1 MHTCLKCGNAF
12 EGNFCPEC
20 GAPKP
25 KDPVCS
31 ACGAKLNEP
40 VKFCP
45 NCGASL
51 AETPT
56 APALPRDTQTPRP
69 TAPILAPAAKFKIF
83 SVMGLIPPF
92 LLLLFGGLLFAFLAA
107 PIFEMHSILFGI
119 AGTING
125 YEMLQIT
132 ESDFATLY
140 ALTVAVFT
148 LGAITIL
155 CALLLFGFSIVF
167 PKPKYDFKNFAVYAA
182 YLAALILGIY
192 FTAYIKQE
200 DGGYNVL
207 TVGACPT
214 LLIVFSVIFAVLSC
228 VSQAVRMLI
237 VSQFGG
243 FESFYEA
250 RREFTNELCMKYHLS
265 EEPETPKKP
274 SFRNLP
280 KLQGT
285 LKKANG
291 FQQKKRNLVVLV
303 IFATL
308 FNFVW
313 LFIWLFPI
321 RFYIFIGISVLFIL
335 LFYLFTISIIVEL
348 FSRNKRITRWDR
360 EERSI
365 APKFLYRLDWRHNRL
380 SEKTTEFWT
389 AFGLCL
395 FPAIP
400 IIAQLLVQLFS
411 GDHAAFVSVARSL
424 LLTFVICIACVS
436 LAIYRRRI
444 NNAIQKAPQETA
456 DAFEDSNAHY
466 RAYLEDVNGYRNA
479 VKARTAYRYRKS
491 CYANG
496 WEVKKDPPR
505 PILHLLSHKLLYAA
519 TAVLLAVFIAIPS
532 CILPVVTNM
541 FRPGALAGY
550 YLNESQSNVE
560 HVLPEPDKRSDE
572 LWEFYS
578 DNYKSIVKKI
588 EQNERKM
595 ETATDWEQFEKLEEE
610 NKRLNERLAT
620 IEYKYIAVGFYK
632 DEYKSAKVSYV
643 RLDTARR
650 NTPSSATKK
659 TKQVKLENP
668 RMNLNRYED
677 ILDQGRSPV
686 SVKICYTDGSYQNY
700 FLPLSAYANV
710 RQEIGTY
717 RLSWSDGWG
726 EYTAMLT
733 LY

>member
-25 KDPVCS
+25 KDPICS
-31 ACGAKLNEP
+31 ACGAKLDEP

-107 PIFEMHSILFGI
+107 PIFEVHSILFGI
-119 AGTING
+119 GGTING
-125 YEMLQIT
+125 YELLQIT

-250 RREFTNELCMKYHLS
+250 RREFANELCMKYHLS
-265 EEPETPKKP
+265 EEPAMPPKP

-285 LKKANG
+285 LKKANE
-291 FQQKKRNLVVLV
+291 FQQTKRNLVVLV

-308 FNFVW
+308 FNFIW

-335 LFYLFTISIIVEL
+335 FFYIAAISVIVDL
-348 FSRNKRITRWDR
+348 FSRNKRITCWDR
-360 EERSI
+360 EERSF
-365 APKFLYRLDWRHNRL
+365 APKFLYRLDWRQNRY
-380 SEKTTEFWT
+380 SEKTTEFWI

-411 GDHAAFVSVARSL
+411 GDHAAFFSVAPSL
-424 LLTFVICIACVS
+424 TLTFVICIACVS

-456 DAFEDSNAHY
+456 DAFEDSNVHY

-479 VKARTAYRYRKS
+479 VKARTAYRYRKF

-519 TAVLLAVFIAIPS
+519 IAVLLAVFIAVPS

-541 FRPGALAGY
+541 FRPGALTRY
-550 YLNESQSNVE
+550 DLNSTQSSVK

-578 DNYKSIVKKI
+578 GNYKSIVKKI

-595 ETATDWEQFEKLEEE
+595 ETATDWEQLEKLEKE

-620 IEYKYIAVGFYK
+620 IEYKYIAVGFYEDK
-632 DEYKSAKVSYV
+632 LSYV

-686 SVKICYTDGSYQNY
+686 SVKIYYTDGSYQNY
-700 FLPLSAYANV
+700 FLPPSAYANV
-710 RQEIGTY
+710 RPGIGTY

>member
-25 KDPVCS
+25 KDPICS
-31 ACGAKLNEP
+31 ACGAKLDEP

-56 APALPRDTQTPRP
+56 AP
-69 TAPILAPAAKFKIF
+69 ILVPAAKFKIF

-107 PIFEMHSILFGI
+107 PIFEVHSILFGI

-155 CALLLFGFSIVF
+155 CALLLFGFSIFF

-228 VSQAVRMLI
+228 ISQAVRMLI

-250 RREFTNELCMKYHLS
+250 RREFANELCMKYHLS

-291 FQQKKRNLVVLV
+291 FQQKKRNLFVFT
-303 IFATL
+303 IYATL
-308 FNFVW
+308 FNSI
-313 LFIWLFPI
+313 LY
-321 RFYIFIGISVLFIL
+321 YITTTMIHYYVFIGTSVFFIL
-335 LFYLFTISIIVEL
+335 FFYLFTISIIVAL
-348 FSRNKRITRWDR
+348 FSRNKRITRWGR

-365 APKFLYRLDWRHNRL
+365 APNLLNRLFSKHTRL
-380 SEKTTEFWT
+380 SEKTTEFWI
-389 AFGLCL
+389 AFGLCFISAIPLIVQLLSWFLALFLLDKNIVNEFTILQGGFTTYLL
-395 FPAIP
+395 FP
-400 IIAQLLVQLFS
+400 
-411 GDHAAFVSVARSL
+411 SL
-424 LLTFVICIACVS
+424 IMTFGVCINCVS
-436 LAIYRRRI
+436 LANCRRRI
-444 NNAIQKAPQETA
+444 NNALQKAPQETA
-456 DAFEDSNAHY
+456 DAFEDSNAH
-466 RAYLEDVNGYRNA
+466 
-479 VKARTAYRYRKS
+479 
-491 CYANG
+491 
-496 WEVKKDPPR
+496 
-505 PILHLLSHKLLYAA
+505 
-519 TAVLLAVFIAIPS
+519 
-532 CILPVVTNM
+532 
-541 FRPGALAGY
+541 
-550 YLNESQSNVE
+550 
-560 HVLPEPDKRSDE
+560 
-572 LWEFYS
+572 
-578 DNYKSIVKKI
+578 
-588 EQNERKM
+588 
-595 ETATDWEQFEKLEEE
+595 
-610 NKRLNERLAT
+610 
-620 IEYKYIAVGFYK
+620 
-632 DEYKSAKVSYV
+632 
-643 RLDTARR
+643 
-650 NTPSSATKK
+650 
-659 TKQVKLENP
+659 
-668 RMNLNRYED
+668 
-677 ILDQGRSPV
+677 
-686 SVKICYTDGSYQNY
+686 
-700 FLPLSAYANV
+700 
-710 RQEIGTY
+710 
-717 RLSWSDGWG
+717 
-726 EYTAMLT
+726 
-733 LY
+733 

>member
-1 MHTCLKCGNAF
+1 M
-12 EGNFCPEC
+12 
-20 GAPKP
+20 
-25 KDPVCS
+25 
-31 ACGAKLNEP
+31 
-40 VKFCP
+40 
-45 NCGASL
+45 
-51 AETPT
+51 
-56 APALPRDTQTPRP
+56 
-69 TAPILAPAAKFKIF
+69 
-83 SVMGLIPPF
+83 
-92 LLLLFGGLLFAFLAA
+92 
-107 PIFEMHSILFGI
+107 
-119 AGTING
+119 
-125 YEMLQIT
+125 
-132 ESDFATLY
+132 
-140 ALTVAVFT
+140 
-148 LGAITIL
+148 
-155 CALLLFGFSIVF
+155 
-167 PKPKYDFKNFAVYAA
+167 
-182 YLAALILGIY
+182 
-192 FTAYIKQE
+192 
-200 DGGYNVL
+200 
-207 TVGACPT
+207 
-214 LLIVFSVIFAVLSC
+214 
-228 VSQAVRMLI
+228 
-237 VSQFGG
+237 
-243 FESFYEA
+243 
-250 RREFTNELCMKYHLS
+250 
-265 EEPETPKKP
+265 
-274 SFRNLP
+274 
-280 KLQGT
+280 
-285 LKKANG
+285 
-291 FQQKKRNLVVLV
+291 LV

-308 FNFVW
+308 FNFIW

-335 LFYLFTISIIVEL
+335 FFYIAAISVIVDL
-348 FSRNKRITRWDR
+348 FSRNKRITCWDR
-360 EERSI
+360 EERSF
-365 APKFLYRLDWRHNRL
+365 APKFLYRLDWRQNRY
-380 SEKTTEFWT
+380 SEKTTEFWI

-411 GDHAAFVSVARSL
+411 GDHAAFFSVAPSL
-424 LLTFVICIACVS
+424 TLTFVICIACVS

-456 DAFEDSNAHY
+456 DAFEDSNVHY

-479 VKARTAYRYRKS
+479 VKARTAYRYRKF

-519 TAVLLAVFIAIPS
+519 IAVLLAVFIAVPS

-541 FRPGALAGY
+541 FRPGALTRY
-550 YLNESQSNVE
+550 DLNSTQSSVK

-578 DNYKSIVKKI
+578 GNYKSIVKKI

-595 ETATDWEQFEKLEEE
+595 ETATDWEQLEKLEKE

-620 IEYKYIAVGFYK
+620 IEYKYIAVGFYEDK
-632 DEYKSAKVSYV
+632 LSYV

-686 SVKICYTDGSYQNY
+686 SVKIYYTDGSYQNY

-710 RQEIGTY
+710 RPGIGTY

>member
-25 KDPVCS
+25 KDPICS
-31 ACGAKLNEP
+31 ACGAKLDEP

-107 PIFEMHSILFGI
+107 PIFEVHSILFGI
-119 AGTING
+119 GGTING
-125 YEMLQIT
+125 YELLQIT

-155 CALLLFGFSIVF
+155 CALLLFGFSIFF
-167 PKPKYDFKNFAVYAA
+167 PKPKYDFKNFAIYAA

-250 RREFTNELCMKYHLS
+250 RREFANELCMKYHLS
-265 EEPETPKKP
+265 EEPAMPPKP

-285 LKKANG
+285 LKKANE
-291 FQQKKRNLVVLV
+291 FQQTKRNLVVLV

-308 FNFVW
+308 FNFIW

-335 LFYLFTISIIVEL
+335 FFYIAAISVIVDL
-348 FSRNKRITRWDR
+348 FSRNKRITCWDR
-360 EERSI
+360 EERSF
-365 APKFLYRLDWRHNRL
+365 APKFLYRLDWRQNRY
-380 SEKTTEFWT
+380 SEKTTEFWI

-411 GDHAAFVSVARSL
+411 GDHAAFVSVAPSL
-424 LLTFVICIACVS
+424 TLTFVICIACVS

-466 RAYLEDVNGYRNA
+466 RAYLVDVNGYRNA
-479 VKARTAYRYRKS
+479 VKARTAYRYRKF

-519 TAVLLAVFIAIPS
+519 IAVLLAVFIAVPS

-541 FRPGALAGY
+541 FRPGALTRY
-550 YLNESQSNVE
+550 DLNSTQSSVK

-578 DNYKSIVKKI
+578 GNYKSIVKKI

-595 ETATDWEQFEKLEEE
+595 ETATDWEQLEKLEKE

-620 IEYKYIAVGFYK
+620 IEYKYIAVGFYEDK
-632 DEYKSAKVSYV
+632 LSYV

-686 SVKICYTDGSYQNY
+686 SVKIYYTDGSYQNY

-710 RQEIGTY
+710 RPGIGTY

>member
-12 EGNFCPEC
+12 EGNFCPE
-20 GAPKP
+20 
-25 KDPVCS
+25 
-31 ACGAKLNEP
+31 
-40 VKFCP
+40 
-45 NCGASL
+45 CGASL

-107 PIFEMHSILFGI
+107 PIFEVHSILFGI
-119 AGTING
+119 GGTING
-125 YEMLQIT
+125 YELLQIT

-250 RREFTNELCMKYHLS
+250 RREFANELCMKYHLS
-265 EEPETPKKP
+265 EEPAMPPKP

-285 LKKANG
+285 LKKANE
-291 FQQKKRNLVVLV
+291 FQQTKRNLVVLV

-308 FNFVW
+308 FNFIW

-335 LFYLFTISIIVEL
+335 FFYIAAISVIVDL
-348 FSRNKRITRWDR
+348 FSRNKRITCWDR
-360 EERSI
+360 EERSF
-365 APKFLYRLDWRHNRL
+365 APKFLYRLDWRQNRY
-380 SEKTTEFWT
+380 SEKTTEFWI

-400 IIAQLLVQLFS
+400 IVAQLLVQLFS
-411 GDHAAFVSVARSL
+411 GDHAAFFSVAPSL
-424 LLTFVICIACVS
+424 TLTFVICIACVS

-456 DAFEDSNAHY
+456 DAFEDSNVHY

-479 VKARTAYRYRKS
+479 VKARTAYRYRKF

-519 TAVLLAVFIAIPS
+519 IAVLLAVFIAVPS

-541 FRPGALAGY
+541 FRPGALTRY
-550 YLNESQSNVE
+550 DLNSTQSSVK

-578 DNYKSIVKKI
+578 GNYKSIVKKI

-595 ETATDWEQFEKLEEE
+595 ETATDWEQLEKLEKE

-620 IEYKYIAVGFYK
+620 IEYKYIAVGFYEDK
-632 DEYKSAKVSYV
+632 LSYV

-686 SVKICYTDGSYQNY
+686 SVKIYYTDGSYQNY

-710 RQEIGTY
+710 RPGIGTY